1 MRIARS
7 TLVGTAVAMALFGRN
22 GVARADAPAADSAD
36 DSNNSVEE
44 VVVHGYRA
52 SVRESLETKREAVGV
67 EEVITAEDVGKFP
80 DKNLAE
86 ALQRVPGI
94 VTQRDFG
101 EGERINLRGTLTSL
115 TNTTFNGH
123 ALSSADWFLLD
134 QQNATRSFNYLM
146 FPADLIGKVEVQK
159 TAQADVQEG
168 GIGGTVNIQTR
179 KPLELDPFTA
189 FASLEGAYTETSKKS
204 DPYGTVLA
212 SWHDKDNVIGV
223 LVSGIY
229 QERHIRRDGFEVLGY
244 APVSGTVPAGA
255 PGSNDPNLIPTLINS
270 ALFQQDRVRK
280 GGNFDVQYKPIEQLE
295 FNLNGFLSIFDAE
308 NTNQSWLVDP
318 QRALANGGTLT
329 NGVLDHGTY
338 VSGTVSSLD
347 GGTKDFGVFYDSFHR
362 IAETTSHNIDLDTKY
377 TPTDKLTLHLDFGY
391 TDATG
396 KTDPQ
401 YFPEFGAPASFSYNF
416 THGAPQVTM
425 LPNANGTTVDWTN
438 PNSFVFD
445 FANDDVF
452 INKDKEAYL
461 YLDAE
466 EKLDIGVLKSV
477 KVGFKASNHERD
489 ASGDFTTYTGFF
501 QPINTIAASAFYGGQ
516 APSDFLHNIANSGS
530 LTQAWIVDPAKA
542 QAILSQQEAVS
553 GRVPYPQGGFTAQE
567 KTQGGYVMANLGGD
581 RWRGNAGV
589 RLVHTDQITTGA
601 VFVADPTQP
610 GVIQNP
616 FGAYILTAA
625 ERTYNDVL
633 PSLNVAYD
641 LTNDIVARFA
651 AAKVMSRPDFTDM
664 VPRTTLNVGALTGS
678 AGNPNIDPYRAGQAD
693 LSLEW
698 YPNKDTAYSLAFYY
712 KSIKSFI
719 VDKPVAEILPFSG
732 TSAPAAVCTTVSPN
746 LFNCPYNINVRSNG
760 GGGKL
765 KGVELGITQ
774 PVWGGFGLQANYTY
788 SDATLD
794 SGAPFPG
801 NSKNTYNFTGFY
813 ENNLVSARLS
823 WTQRSDFFVTF
834 DRTSNLFETA
844 NTSLDAALSVN
855 VTKWLAVTAEAQN
868 LTDAK
873 VVQYADYLS
882 HPRAIYD
889 NGRVYFAGVK
899 LRF

>member
-1 MRIARS
+1 
-7 TLVGTAVAMALFGRN
+7 MALFGRN
-22 GVARADAPAADSAD
+22 GAARAEAPAASSSDESG
-36 DSNNSVEE
+36 NTIEE

-52 SVRESLETKREAVGV
+52 SVRASLETKREATGV

-94 VTQRDFG
+94 VTNREFG

-115 TNTTFNGH
+115 TNTTYNGH
-123 ALSSADWFLLD
+123 ALSSADWFILD

-168 GIGGTVNIQTR
+168 GIGGTINIQSR
-179 KPLELDPFTA
+179 KPLELDPYTL
-189 FASLEGAYTETSKKS
+189 FASMEGAYTETSKKY
-204 DPYGTVLA
+204 DPFGTAVA
-212 SWHDKDNVIGV
+212 SWHDKDGIIGV

-244 APVSGTVPAGA
+244 AALKDTQAG
-255 PGSNDPNLIPTLINS
+255 STDPTLIPTLINS

-280 GGNFDVQYKPIEQLE
+280 GGNFDIQFKPFDQLE

-318 QRALANGGTLT
+318 QRAIANGGSIT
-329 NGVLDHGTY
+329 NCVVDHGTC
-338 VSGTVSSLD
+338 VAGTVTSAKN
-347 GGTKDFGVFYDSFHR
+347 GTADFGLFYDSFHR
-362 IAETTSHNIDLDTKY
+362 LAKTTSHNIDLDTKY
-377 TPTDKLTLHLDFGY
+377 TPTENLTLHLDFGY

-401 YFPEFGAPASFSYNF
+401 YFPEFGAPAAFSYDF

-425 LPNANGTTVDWTN
+425 LPNGNGKTVDWTN
-438 PNSFVFD
+438 PNDFIFD
-445 FANDDVF
+445 FANNDVF
-452 INKDKEAYL
+452 TNFDKEAYV

-466 EKLDIGVLKSV
+466 EKLDLGILKSV
-477 KVGFKASNHERD
+477 KVGFKGSNHERD
-489 ASGDFTTYTGFF
+489 ASGNFTTYGGFF
-501 QPINTIAASAFYGGQ
+501 KPINTTPASAFFGGY
-516 APSDFLHNIANSGS
+516 APSDFLHNIAIAGS
-530 LTQAWIVDPAKA
+530 LTKAWIVDPAKS
-542 QAILSQQEAVS
+542 QAILSQAEANS
-553 GRVPYPQGGFTAQE
+553 GRIPYPQGGFSARENT
-567 KTQGGYVMANLGGD
+567 KGGYVMANLAGD

-589 RLVHTDQITTGA
+589 RFVHTDQTTAGA

-610 GVIQNP
+610 GVIANP
-616 FGAYILTAA
+616 FGAYIPVTA

-633 PSLNVAYD
+633 PSFNLAYD
-641 LTNDIVARFA
+641 ITNELVARLA

-664 VPRTTLNVGALTGS
+664 VPRVILNPGALTGS
-678 AGNPNIDPYRAGQAD
+678 AGNPNIDPYRASQVD
-693 LSLEW
+693 LSLEY
-698 YPNKDTAYSLAFYY
+698 YPDKDTAYSLAFYY
-712 KSIKSFI
+712 KDIKSFI
-719 VDKPVAEILPFSG
+719 VDRPSQQILPFSG
-732 TSAPAAVCTTVSPN
+732 TTAPSGECTTVSSN
-746 LFNCPYNINVRSNG
+746 LFNCPFTVNVRSNG

-774 PVWGGFGLQANYTY
+774 PIWGGFGLQANYTY

-801 NSKNTYNFTGFY
+801 NSKNTYNFTGFF

-834 DRTSNLFETA
+834 DRTSNLYEA
-844 NTSLDAALSVN
+844 ALTSLDAALSVN
-855 VTKWLAVTAEAQN
+855 VTKFLAVTAEAQN

>member
-7 TLVGTAVAMALFGRN
+7 TLVGTAVAVALFGRN
-22 GVARADAPAADSAD
+22 GAVRADEGPADAPASSSSDA
-36 DSNNSVEE
+36 VEE
-44 VVVHGYRA
+44 VVVTGYRA
-52 SVRESLETKREAVGV
+52 SVRESLETKRQATGV
-67 EEVITAEDVGKFP
+67 EEVLTAEDVGKFP

-115 TNTTFNGH
+115 TNATYNGH
-123 ALSSADWFLLD
+123 ALSSADWFILD
-134 QQNATRSFNYLM
+134 QQSATRSFNYLM

-168 GIGGTVNIQTR
+168 GIGGTVNIETR
-179 KPLELDPFTA
+179 KPLDLDPMTA
-189 FASLEGAYTETSKKS
+189 YASMEGAYTETSAKF
-204 DPYGTVLA
+204 DPYGTALA
-212 SWHDKDNVIGV
+212 SWHDKDGKLGV
-223 LVSGIY
+223 LVAGIY

-244 APVSGTVPAGA
+244 ASMASMV
-255 PGSNDPNLIPTLINS
+255 PGSTDQTLVPTLINS

-280 GGNFDVQYKPIEQLE
+280 GGNFDIQYKPTDQLE
-295 FNLNGFLSIFDAE
+295 FNLNGFVSIFNAE

-318 QRALANGGTLT
+318 QRAISNGGSIT
-329 NGVLDHGTY
+329 NCVVDHGTC
-338 VSGTVSSLD
+338 VAGTVSSLHN
-347 GGTKDFGVFYDSFHR
+347 GTSDFGVFYDSFHR
-362 IAETTSHNIDLDTKY
+362 LAKTTSHDIDLDAKY
-377 TPTDKLTLHLDFGY
+377 SPIDSLTLHLDVGY
-391 TDATG
+391 TNATG

-401 YFPEFGAPASFSYNF
+401 YFPEFGAPASFSYDFRN
-416 THGAPQVTM
+416 GAPQVTM
-425 LPNANGTTVDWTN
+425 LPNGNGVTVDWTN
-438 PNSFVFD
+438 PKSFVFD
-445 FANDDVF
+445 FANNDVF
-452 INKDKEAYL
+452 LNKDKESYL

-466 EKLDIGVLKSV
+466 EKLDLGILKSV
-477 KVGFKASNHERD
+477 KFGFKGSNHERD
-489 ASGDFTTYTGFF
+489 ASGDYTTYGGFF
-501 QPINTIAASAFYGGQ
+501 KPINTLAATDFFGGL
-516 APSDFLHNIANSGS
+516 APSDFLHNIAVNGS
-530 LTQAWIVDPAKA
+530 LTKFWIVDATRA
-542 QAILSQQEAVS
+542 QQILSQAEANS
-553 GRVPYPQGGFTAQE
+553 GRIPYPQGGFTAQE

-589 RLVHTDQITTGA
+589 RFVHTDQITTGA
-601 VFVADPTQP
+601 VFVADSTQP
-610 GVIQNP
+610 GVVQNP
-616 FGAYILTAA
+616 FGAYIPTSA

-633 PSLNVAYD
+633 PSFNVAYEITD
-641 LTNDIVARFA
+641 QLIARVSG
-651 AAKVMSRPDFTDM
+651 AKVMSRPDFTDM
-664 VPRTTLNVGALTGS
+664 VPRVTLNVGALTGN
-678 AGNPNIDPYRAGQAD
+678 AGNPNIEPYRANQGD

-698 YPNKDTAYSLAFYY
+698 YPNKDTAYAIAVYY
-712 KSIKSFI
+712 KDIKSFI
-719 VDKPVAEILPFSG
+719 VDNPTSEVLPFTG
-732 TSAPAAVCTTVSPN
+732 QSAPSAACTTVSAN
-746 LFNCPYNINVRSNG
+746 LFNCPFVINVRSNG

-794 SGAPFPG
+794 SGKPFPG

-813 ENNLVSARLS
+813 ENSLVSARLS

-834 DRTSNLFETA
+834 DRTTNLNETA

-855 VTKWLAVTAEAQN
+855 ISKHLALTAEAQN

-899 LRF
+899 LKL

>member
-1 MRIARS
+1 
-7 TLVGTAVAMALFGRN
+7 MALFGRN
-22 GVARADAPAADSAD
+22 GAARADAPAEGSAD
-36 DSNNSVEE
+36 DSGNTVEE

-94 VTQRDFG
+94 VTTRDFG

-123 ALSSADWFLLD
+123 ALSSADWFILD

-146 FPADLIGKVEVQK
+146 FPADLIGKVEVEK

-179 KPLELDPFTA
+179 KPLDLDPYTA
-189 FASLEGAYTETSKKS
+189 FASLEGAYTQSSNKK
-204 DPYGTVLA
+204 DPYGTVLL
-212 SWHDKDNVIGV
+212 SWHDPGNKIGV

-229 QERHIRRDGFEVLGY
+229 EERQIRRDGFEILGY
-244 APVSGTVPAGA
+244 APLSSVVPT
-255 PGSNDPNLIPTLINS
+255 STDNNLIPTLINS
-270 ALFQQDRVRK
+270 ALFQQDRIRK
-280 GGNFDVQYKPIEQLE
+280 GGNFDIQFEPTEQLE

-308 NTNQSWLVDP
+308 NTNQSYLVDP
-318 QRALANGGTLT
+318 QRALANGGSLT
-329 NGVLDHGTY
+329 NGVLNNGAYT
-338 VSGTVSSLD
+338 SGTITSAA
-347 GGTKDFGVFYDSFHR
+347 GGTSDFGVFYDSFHR
-362 IAETTSHNIDLDTKY
+362 IAQTTSHNIDLDTKF
-377 TPTDKLTLHLDFGY
+377 TPTAALTLHLDFGY
-391 TDATG
+391 TNSTG

-401 YFPEFGAPASFSYNF
+401 YFPEFGAPAAFSYDLA
-416 THGAPQVTM
+416 HGAPRVTM
-425 LPNANGTTVDWTN
+425 LPNANGTTVNWSN
-438 PNSFVFD
+438 PSSFVFD

-452 INKDKEAYL
+452 LNKDKEAYL

-466 EKLDIGVLKSV
+466 EKLDLGVLKSV

-489 ASGDFTTYTGFF
+489 ASGDFTGYGSFF
-501 QPINTIAASAFYGGQ
+501 SPLNAQNIPASAFSGGLT
-516 APSDFLHNIANSGS
+516 PSNFLSGIANSGS

-542 QAILSQQEAVS
+542 QAILSQEEALV
-553 GRVPYPQGGFTAQE
+553 GRIPYPQGGFTAQE
-567 KTQGGYVMANLGGD
+567 KTQGGYAMANLGGD

-589 RLVHTDQITTGA
+589 RFVHTDQITTGA

-616 FGAYILTAA
+616 FGAYLPTAA

-633 PSLNVAYD
+633 PSLNIAYD
-641 LTNDIVARFA
+641 LTTDLVARFA

-678 AGNPNIDPYRAGQAD
+678 AGNPNIDPYRANQAD
-693 LSLEW
+693 LSLEY
-698 YPNKDTAYSLAFYY
+698 YPDKDTAYSVAVYY
-712 KSIKSFI
+712 KDIKSFI
-719 VDKPVAEILPFSG
+719 VDKPVAETLPFTNG
-732 TSAPAAVCTTVSPN
+732 TSPSAACTLVGAS
-746 LFNCPYNINVRSNG
+746 LYNCPFTINVRSNG
-760 GGGKL
+760 GGGRL
-765 KGVELGITQ
+765 KGLELAATQ
-774 PVWGGFGLQANYTY
+774 PIWGGFGVQANFTL

-794 SGAPFPG
+794 SGEPFPG
-801 NSKNTYNFTGFY
+801 NSKRTYNFTGFF
-813 ENNLVSARLS
+813 ENNLLSARLS

-834 DRTSNLFETA
+834 DRTSDLDEA
-844 NTSLDAALSVN
+844 ALTSLDAALSVN

-868 LTDAK
+868 LTDNK
-873 VVQYADYLS
+873 VVEYADYLS

-899 LRF
+899 MRF

>member
-1 MRIARS
+1 
-7 TLVGTAVAMALFGRN
+7 MALFGRN
-22 GVARADAPAADSAD
+22 GAVRAEAPAAAADASGDS
-36 DSNNSVEE
+36 NSVEE

-52 SVRESLETKREAVGV
+52 SVRESLETKREATGV

-94 VTQRDFG
+94 VTNREFG

-123 ALSSADWFLLD
+123 ALSSADWFILD
-134 QQNATRSFNYLM
+134 QQSATRSFNYLM
-146 FPADLIGKVEVQK
+146 FPADLIGKVEIQK

-168 GIGGTVNIQTR
+168 GIGGTVNIKTR
-179 KPLELDPFTA
+179 KPLELNPLTGY
-189 FASLEGAYTETSKKS
+189 ASMEGAYTETSKKY
-204 DPYGTVLA
+204 DPYATVLG
-212 SWHDKDNVIGV
+212 SWHDKDGVIGV

-244 APVSGTVPAGA
+244 APLSATQAG
-255 PGSNDPNLIPTLINS
+255 STDPSLVPTLINS
-270 ALFQQDRVRK
+270 ALFQQDRIRK
-280 GGNFDVQYKPIEQLE
+280 GGNFDIQYKPNEQLE
-295 FNLNGFLSIFDAE
+295 FNLNGYLSIFDAE

-318 QRALANGGTLT
+318 QRAIANGGSIS
-329 NGVLDHGTY
+329 NCVLDHGTC
-338 VSGTVSSLD
+338 VAGTVTSKAN
-347 GGTKDFGVFYDSFHR
+347 GTQDFGVFYDSFHR
-362 IAETTSHNIDLDTKY
+362 IAKTTSHNIDLDSQYK
-377 TPTDKLTLHLDFGY
+377 PVENLTLHMDFGY

-401 YFPEFGAPASFSYNF
+401 YFPEFGAPASFSYDF
-416 THGAPQVTM
+416 THGAPRVTM
-425 LPNANGTTVDWTN
+425 LPNGNGTTVDWTN

-445 FANDDVF
+445 FANNDVF
-452 INKDKEAYL
+452 VNKDKEAYL

-466 EKLDIGVLKSV
+466 EKLDLGVLKSV

-489 ASGDFTTYTGFF
+489 ASGDFTTYGGFF
-501 QPINTIAASAFYGGQ
+501 KPINTIPASAFYGGQ

-530 LTQAWIVDPAKA
+530 LTKAWIVDPAKA
-542 QAILSQQEAVS
+542 QTILSQAEANS
-553 GRVPYPQGGFTAQE
+553 GRIPYPQGGFTAQE

-589 RLVHTDQITTGA
+589 RFVHTDQITTGA

-610 GVIQNP
+610 GVIANP
-616 FGAYILTAA
+616 FGAYLPTAA
-625 ERTYNDVL
+625 ERTYNDIL
-633 PSLNVAYD
+633 PSFNLAYD
-641 LTNDIVARFA
+641 ITNDIVARVA
-651 AAKVMSRPDFTDM
+651 AAKVMARPDFTDM

-678 AGNPNIDPYRAGQAD
+678 AGNPNIDPYRANQAD
-693 LSLEW
+693 LSIEW
-698 YPNKDTAYSLAFYY
+698 YPNKDTAYSLAVYY
-712 KSIKSFI
+712 KQIKSFI
-719 VDKPVAEILPFSG
+719 TDKPTSQILPFSG
-732 TSAPAAVCTTVSPN
+732 TTAPSTACTTVSPN
-746 LFNCPYNINVRSNG
+746 LFNCPFVVNVRSNG

-801 NSKNTYNFTGFY
+801 NSKNTYNFTGFF

-834 DRTSNLFETA
+834 DRTSNLNEA
-844 NTSLDAALSVN
+844 AVTSLDAALSVN

-873 VVQYADYLS
+873 IIQYSDYLS